1 METKYLKPREG
12 LLIRD
17 PESMVPLSAKGEV
30 KPWIGPE
37 GRYWRRRVNSGDVL
51 LSRPPKKSRPPTTS
65 GGIIDETNKN
75 GEEGNK

>member
-17 PESMVPLSAKGEV
+17 PATMVPLPAEGEI

-37 GRYWRRRVNSGDVL
+37 GRYWRRRVNFGDVTIA
-51 LSRPPKKSRPPTTS
+51 SPSQKEKMQRK
-65 GGIIDETNKN
+65 NFKN
-75 GEEGNK
+75 GEEGTT